1 MNRMILL
8 LVTLIIHVNLSYAS
22 FPMYNSL
29 SIDTLQT
36 EEIKKYHYNLQR
48 MGFDLRLC
56 KCISCR
62 SGVDP
67 LSIKPDPLP
76 IKLDDIIEEEKIE
89 DIIKEKR
96 ESNGGVYVLLSI
108 ISAIGSLFFGL
119 LSLGHALSQTG
130 SDSAVL
136 PLFLLSMIA
145 VIGSVMFGVKA
156 KKKGVNLGVAMLGV
170 VISILAVF
178 LLFPIFF
185 P

>member
-1 MNRMILL
+1 MILL

-76 IKLDDIIEEEKIE
+76 IKLEDIIEDKKIE
-89 DIIKEKR
+89 DIVKEKR
-96 ESNGGVYVLLSI
+96 ESNGGV
-108 ISAIGSLFFGL
+108 
-119 LSLGHALSQTG
+119 
-130 SDSAVL
+130 
-136 PLFLLSMIA
+136 
-145 VIGSVMFGVKA
+145 
-156 KKKGVNLGVAMLGV
+156 
-170 VISILAVF
+170 
-178 LLFPIFF
+178 
-185 P
+185 